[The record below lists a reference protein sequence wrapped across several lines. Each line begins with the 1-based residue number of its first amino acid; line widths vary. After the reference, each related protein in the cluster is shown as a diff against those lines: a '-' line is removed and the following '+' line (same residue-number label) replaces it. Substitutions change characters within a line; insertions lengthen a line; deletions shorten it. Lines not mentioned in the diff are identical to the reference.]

1 LLKEKG
7 EQMATPEI
15 RIQGDI
21 NLTDLIRQIAREENQ
36 SVVKRLERL
45 EAFVFGDDGKLP
57 PAEE

>member
-1 LLKEKG
+1 
-7 EQMATPEI
+7 MATPEI